1 MIVIVVVVLL
11 KFVKVVSN
19 EALQVVVPVPS
30 ARVEVKL
37 VTTVLTVVT
46 GTDVVHTVV
55 LTD

>member
-46 GTDVVHTVV
+46 GTNVVHTVV